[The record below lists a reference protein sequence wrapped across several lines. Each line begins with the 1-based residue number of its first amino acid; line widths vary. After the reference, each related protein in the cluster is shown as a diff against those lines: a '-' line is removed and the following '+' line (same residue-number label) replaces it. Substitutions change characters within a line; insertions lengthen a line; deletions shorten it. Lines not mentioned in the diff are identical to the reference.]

1 MKLFKLGL
9 VLFLFLFSSSC
20 SDDEDIT
27 SNITIELDG
36 DSEFL
41 TQRFATGDWKIE
53 RVENRDGNQRIVGDI
68 YDEQGDLV
76 SENSPLELDGLGV
89 LDANWGDKGFK
100 LTRKTDLELEIEVYE
115 NTTGEEFDFAI
126 ILTQGGE
133 KKEIWMSQK
142 NSQGYTLESIEY
154 FLSEGDGDELSLLD
168 AATYR
173 YTITDALE
181 TVIYALSGFSGSSRS
196 YFESKDSYAF
206 SSLGG
211 HLPKVRVPA
220 DIVDGEIYLSNKEV
234 VYGAVTDES
243 VNMDESKLTIEVPS
257 GHSEF
262 RSQVEWLER
271 QVSYRVK
278 MKSIRTS
285 QIKVVEGKWRLNA
298 PSGNYKVVRVK

>member
-1 MKLFKLGL
+1 MKIFKLGL

-20 SDDEDIT
+20 SDDEDIV

-53 RVENRDGNQRIVGDI
+53 RVENRDRNQRIVGDI
-68 YDEQGDLV
+68 YDEQGNLV
-76 SENSPLELDGLGV
+76 GENTSLELDGLGV

-133 KKEIWMSQK
+133 KKEIWVSQK
-142 NSQGYTLESIEY
+142 NSQGYTFESIEY
-154 FLSEGDGDELSLLD
+154 FLSEDDGDELSWINV
-168 AATYR
+168 AKYQ
-173 YTITDALE
+173 YTMIDPQIVFINTF
-181 TVIYALSGFSGSSRS
+181 SGFYQPSKSFFS
-196 YFESKDSYAF
+196 SKDSYAF
-206 SSLGG
+206 SSLAGK
-211 HLPKVRVPA
+211 LPKVSVPA
-220 DIVDGEIYLSNKEV
+220 DIVDGKIYLSSREV
-234 VYGAVTDES
+234 VYGEVTNEDVDVTDIQ
-243 VNMDESKLTIEVPS
+243 DAIEVPS
-257 GHSEF
+257 GFSEF

-285 QIKVVEGKWRLNA
+285 QIKTVEGKWRISKLTENA
-298 PSGNYKVVRVK
+298 KVIRLQ